1 MKIFP
6 QRKSSNRLTAE
17 FYGTFREELMPV
29 LHKIFYEIEREV
41 TMPNSFYEAWIAMI
55 QKPLKA

>member
-41 TMPNSFYEAWIAMI
+41 TMPNSFYEA
-55 QKPLKA
+55 